1 MGSNRKMLK
10 GIMPKVLSIMIS
22 TVLIG
27 MFVGANSCQQ
37 PAPPKAIVK
46 VIDESGNPVSDA
58 MVVIKAPNSDS
69 LHTVIYLLNET
80 KQVADTQRTDGEGKS
95 FYDFKYKAIYRVE
108 VTKEKDRQY
117 PLGRRGVGV
126 LTLEEDKT
134 IEVTVKINEQTVF

>member
-1 MGSNRKMLK
+1 MTKRLFYVA
-10 GIMPKVLSIMIS
+10 IIV
-22 TVLIG
+22 VVFIG

-80 KQVADTQRTDGEGKS
+80 KQVADTQRTDSEGKS

-134 IEVTVKINEQTVF
+134 IEVTIKINEQTVF